1 MNKAVTVATMR
12 ESDAWTI
19 ANKIPS
25 KELMRR
31 AGEGIFQSADWK
43 EPIAIVCGSGN
54 NAGDGYVVA
63 DLLNKE
69 NKDVTIVLL
78 SSKFS
83 EDGKYY
89 FDICKENHI
98 PFVCFSTDNG
108 STNRTKPDFS
118 GLVSEGESS
127 VFFFYSTSDSDFACN
142 AEASVCFV
150 DNATD
155 NAGSDSAI
163 RTMDE
168 AVSPDSQ
175 QTISD
180 FQGFATILDCIL
192 GTGFEGEPRD
202 PAKTA
207 INAINN
213 SDAYIIS
220 ADINSG
226 LNGDTGLGTTYVKSD
241 LTVSIGDY
249 KLGHFK
255 GLADSAMKEKVN
267 VDIGIEI
274 QGDYI
279 WI

>member
-19 ANKIPS
+19 ANKVPS

-31 AGEGIFQSADWK
+31 AGEGIFRAGSWN

-54 NAGDGYVVA
+54 NAGDGFVVA
-63 DLLNKE
+63 DLLHKE

-78 SSKFS
+78 SNKFS

-89 FDICKENHI
+89 YDICVKEQI
-98 PFVCFSTDNG
+98 PIVFFSTDSMKN
-108 STNRTKPDFS
+108 K
-118 GLVSEGESS
+118 
-127 VFFFYSTSDSDFACN
+127 
-142 AEASVCFV
+142 AEDAFV
-150 DNATD
+150 
-155 NAGSDSAI
+155 SDSAEQVS
-163 RTMDE
+163 E
-168 AVSPDSQ
+168 AADPLAFTKKTVH
-175 QTISD
+175 D
-180 FQGFATILDCIL
+180 FCSFATILDCIL

-202 PAKTA
+202 PAKAA
-207 INAINN
+207 IDAINN
-213 SDAYIIS
+213 SGAYVIS

-226 LNGDTGLGTTYVKSD
+226 LNGDTGLGSTYVQSD

-255 GLADSAMKEKVN
+255 GLADSAMKSKVN

-274 QGDYI
+274 QGDYV